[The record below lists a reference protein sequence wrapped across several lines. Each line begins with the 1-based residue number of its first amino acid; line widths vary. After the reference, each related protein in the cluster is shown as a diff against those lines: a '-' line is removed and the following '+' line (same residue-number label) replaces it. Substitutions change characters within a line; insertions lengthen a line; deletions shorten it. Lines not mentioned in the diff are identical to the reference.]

1 MEENIMKIDLKN
13 ILSISEA
20 NQNFSKAT
28 HLVDDKGPIVILKNN
43 KPKYVIMSYDDA
55 KDLEH
60 IEEMRNLMKKET
72 I

>member
-1 MEENIMKIDLKN
+1 MKIDLKN

-43 KPKYVIMSYDDA
+43 KPKYVLMSYDDA

>member
-28 HLVDDKGPIVILKNN
+28 HMVDNCGPIVIMKNN
-43 KPKYVIMSYDDA
+43 KPKYVLMSYDDA